1 MSLIS
6 DALKKA
12 RQEAAR
18 QDSLR
23 QSLPY
28 AVGTTADLPER
39 RNLAMPLL
47 AGLGAGCVLA
57 VVLFGV
63 IYLAGWGPF
72 ARTAKQTVQ
81 VAGAPSPAATPAPA
95 PVAAVPAPPVIE
107 ERSKA
112 VPPVPTP
119 TPTPPARKPEVQPRP
134 APVQIAPPAI
144 EAPAPSPPR
153 SEPSPAPPITAEE
166 ARLAPP
172 PDPTP
177 SPAPVPT
184 VAAPIRAPA
193 PPPAADSG
201 GLADGKAYVGEVPI
215 PGGGA
220 VKLNGIAYSPEHPI
234 AVLDGRVVAPGE
246 VVQGFTVVEIQAD
259 HVTLQGH
266 GAKVSVSLK

>member
-23 QSLPY
+23 QTLPY
-28 AVGTTADLPER
+28 AVGTADPPAP
-39 RNLAMPLL
+39 RNQYMPLL

-57 VVLFGV
+57 VVVFGIV
-63 IYLAGWGPF
+63 YLGGWGPF
-72 ARTAKQTVQ
+72 SRARKESVQ
-81 VAGAPSPAATPAPA
+81 VAETPSPAATPRAAFPTEPA
-95 PVAAVPAPPVIE
+95 PAPPVIE
-107 ERSKA
+107 ERTEERSQPAPPTPVQEPRPKPVPVQT
-112 VPPVPTP
+112 VPPVAETP
-119 TPTPPARKPEVQPRP
+119 LPRSQP
-134 APVQIAPPAI
+134 APVPEQ
-144 EAPAPSPPR
+144 
-153 SEPSPAPPITAEE
+153 E

-172 PDPTP
+172 PVPTP
-177 SPAPVPT
+177 APAPVPT

-193 PPPAADSG
+193 PPPAASNG
-201 GLADGKAYVGEVPI
+201 GPEDGKAYVNEVPV
-215 PGGGA
+215 PGGGV
-220 VKLNGIAYSPEHPI
+220 VKLNGIAFSPDHPI

-246 VVQGFTVVEIQAD
+246 VVQGFTVLEILAD

>member
-23 QSLPY
+23 QTLPY
-28 AVGTTADLPER
+28 AVGSADSPAP
-39 RNLAMPLL
+39 RNQYMPLL

-57 VVLFGV
+57 VVVFG
-63 IYLAGWGPF
+63 ILYLGGWGPF
-72 ARTAKQTVQ
+72 SRSRRETVQ
-81 VAGAPSPAATPAPA
+81 IAETPSPTTTPRAAIPVESA
-95 PVAAVPAPPVIE
+95 PVPAVIE
-107 ERSKA
+107 EKS
-112 VPPVPTP
+112 VEPPTP
-119 TPTPPARKPEVQPRP
+119 TPAPRLVPPLPIQEPLPKPAPAASPIAETPAPRTQP
-134 APVQIAPPAI
+134 APVPVD
-144 EAPAPSPPR
+144 
-153 SEPSPAPPITAEE
+153 E

-172 PDPTP
+172 PVPTP
-177 SPAPVPT
+177 APSPVPT

-193 PPPAADSG
+193 PPAPAASNG
-201 GLADGKAYVGEVPI
+201 GPEDGKAYVNEVPL

-220 VKLNGIAYSPEHPI
+220 VKLNGIAFSPDHPI

-246 VVQGFTVVEIQAD
+246 VVQGFTVLEIQAD
-259 HVTLQGH
+259 HVTLHGH

>member
-23 QSLPY
+23 QTLPY
-28 AVGTTADLPER
+28 AVGTADPPAQ
-39 RNLAMPLL
+39 RNLYMPLL

-57 VVLFGV
+57 VVVFG
-63 IYLAGWGPF
+63 ILYLGGWGPF
-72 ARTAKQTVQ
+72 SRTRRGSVQ
-81 VAGAPSPAATPAPA
+81 VAETQTPAVVPRTAPSAEPA
-95 PVAAVPAPPVIE
+95 PAPPVIE
-107 ERSKA
+107 ERDQTA
-112 VPPVPTP
+112 PPIPAPPPVP
-119 TPTPPARKPEVQPRP
+119 P
-134 APVQIAPPAI
+134 APVREPKPVPVQTMPPVVETPAART
-144 EAPAPSPPR
+144 EPAPV
-153 SEPSPAPPITAEE
+153 TADE

-172 PDPTP
+172 PVPTP
-177 SPAPVPT
+177 APSPVPT

-193 PPPAADSG
+193 PPPVASNG
-201 GLADGKAYVGEVPI
+201 GPEDGKSYVNEVPI
-215 PGGGA
+215 PGGGV
-220 VKLNGIAYSPEHPI
+220 VKLNGIAYSPDHPI

-246 VVQGFTVVEIQAD
+246 VVQGFTVLEIQAD

>member
-23 QSLPY
+23 QTLPY
-28 AVGTTADLPER
+28 AVGTADPPER
-39 RNLAMPLL
+39 RNQYMPLL

-57 VVLFGV
+57 AVVFGIV
-63 IYLAGWGPF
+63 YLGGWGPF
-72 ARTAKQTVQ
+72 ARSRKSSVQ
-81 VAGAPSPAATPAPA
+81 VAET
-95 PVAAVPAPPVIE
+95 PVATSTTPLSAEPAPAPPVIE
-107 ERSKA
+107 ERSEPTSPTSTPA
-112 VPPVPTP
+112 RTPPPVPVQEP
-119 TPTPPARKPEVQPRP
+119 QPRP
-134 APVQIAPPAI
+134 APAQTVPPTV
-144 EAPAPSPPR
+144 ETPAARPEPPL
-153 SEPSPAPPITAEE
+153 TADE

-172 PDPTP
+172 PVPTP
-177 SPAPVPT
+177 SPTPVPT

-193 PPPAADSG
+193 PPAAAASPG
-201 GLADGKAYVGEVPI
+201 GLEDGKSYVNEVPI
-215 PGGGA
+215 PGGGV
-220 VKLNGIAYSPEHPI
+220 VKLNGIAYSPDHPI

-246 VVQGFTVVEIQAD
+246 VVQGFTVLEIQAD

>member
-23 QSLPY
+23 QTLPY
-28 AVGTTADLPER
+28 AVGSADLPER
-39 RNLAMPLL
+39 RNVYMPLL

-57 VVLFGV
+57 AVIFG
-63 IYLAGWGPF
+63 ILYLGGWGPF
-72 ARTAKQTVQ
+72 SHSRRGIVQ
-81 VAGAPSPAATPAPA
+81 VAETPSSAATPRPA
-95 PVAAVPAPPVIE
+95 PSAEPASAPPVIE
-107 ERSKA
+107 EKSEPA
-112 VPPVPTP
+112 SPTP
-119 TPTPPARKPEVQPRP
+119 TPVVPRPVPPAPAQEPQPRP
-134 APVQIAPPAI
+134 APA
-144 EAPAPSPPR
+144 
-153 SEPSPAPPITAEE
+153 APPIVETPAARTQPTPVPVDE

-172 PDPTP
+172 PVPTP
-177 SPAPVPT
+177 VPSPVPT

-193 PPPAADSG
+193 PPPVASNG
-201 GLADGKAYVGEVPI
+201 GPEDGKAYVNEVPI
-215 PGGGA
+215 PGGGV
-220 VKLNGIAYSPEHPI
+220 VKLNGIAYSPDHPI

-246 VVQGFTVVEIQAD
+246 VVQGFTVLEIQAD

>member
-28 AVGTTADLPER
+28 AVGTADPPER
-39 RNLAMPLL
+39 RNLYMPLL

-57 VVLFGV
+57 AVVFGIV
-63 IYLAGWGPF
+63 YLGGWGPF
-72 ARTAKQTVQ
+72 SRARKAGVE
-81 VAGAPSPAATPAPA
+81 VAAIPSPAATPRTASSAEPA
-95 PVAAVPAPPVIE
+95 PAPPVIE
-107 ERSKA
+107 ERSQP
-112 VPPVPTP
+112 VPPTPAPTP
-119 TPTPPARKPEVQPRP
+119 VPPAPAQEPKP
-134 APVQIAPPAI
+134 APVQTAPPVA
-144 EAPAPSPPR
+144 ETPASRTQPAPVP
-153 SEPSPAPPITAEE
+153 TEE

-172 PDPTP
+172 PVPTP
-177 SPAPVPT
+177 APSPVPT
-184 VAAPIRAPA
+184 VAGPIRAPA
-193 PPPAADSG
+193 PPTPAASTG
-201 GLADGKAYVGEVPI
+201 GLEDGKSYLNEVPI
-215 PGGGA
+215 PGGGV
-220 VKLNGIAYSPEHPI
+220 VKLNGIAYSPDHPI

-246 VVQGFTVVEIQAD
+246 VVQGFTVLEIQAD